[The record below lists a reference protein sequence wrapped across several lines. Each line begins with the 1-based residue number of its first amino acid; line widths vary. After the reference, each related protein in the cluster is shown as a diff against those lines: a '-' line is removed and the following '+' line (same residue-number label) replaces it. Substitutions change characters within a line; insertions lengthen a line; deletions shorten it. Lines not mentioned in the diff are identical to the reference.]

1 MNVKNIANA
10 SLEELLKERLELLI
24 KLSHGSTRR
33 IFLRLKLNNQVESDL
48 LVLKG
53 TDSDDLTL
61 YLMETVLQMPSI
73 EITNAIQN
81 IAPLIFDHVTDWTFL
96 YDKLCELSSTVPL
109 ASVRVCIKQW
119 VFNARKANCCLDETS
134 TSLLFSFPSDM
145 NVLRELLEWLDR
157 QCP

>member
-1 MNVKNIANA
+1 MNSKKPTDS
-10 SLEELLKERLELLI
+10 SLDELLRERLELLI
-24 KLSHGSTRR
+24 KLSDGPRRR
-33 IFLRLKLNNQVESDL
+33 IFLRLKSNNQVESDL
-48 LVLKG
+48 LILKG

-81 IAPLIFDHVTDWTFL
+81 MAPLIFDHVTDWTFL

-119 VFNARKANCCLDETS
+119 VFNARKANCCPDETS

-145 NVLRELLEWLDR
+145 NVLLELLEWLDE